1 MNRFHDLGGQH
12 GFGPVELEPDEP
24 VFHERWEGRVFGM
37 SLASSSSEGI
47 NLDATRYRAERL
59 DPVSYFQNGYYGRW
73 LAALELKLEEE
84 GLLAPGELDRRL
96 KGEPEAAVTESE
108 PPPAP
113 EGDPL
118 RGLHVIREVDDAPAF
133 AEGQSVITRNHQP
146 AGHTRLPAYARCR
159 RGVIIRVH
167 PAMVFP
173 DTNAHEKGENPQ
185 YVYTV
190 EFAGEELWGDVAE
203 AGTSVTLDLWE
214 SYLTAA

>member
-12 GFGPVELEPDEP
+12 GYGSIEWEPDEP

-37 SLASSSSEGI
+37 SLATSSSEGI
-47 NLDATRYRAERL
+47 NLDATRHRAEQL

-73 LAALELKLEEE
+73 LASLELKLEEE
-84 GLLAPGELDRRL
+84 ELLADGELDQRL
-96 KGEPEAAVTESE
+96 QGKIKPSASETEL
-108 PPPAP
+108 PAP
-113 EGDPL
+113 PEGNPL
-118 RGLHVIREVDDAPAF
+118 RGLHVIREVDEAPAY
-133 AEGQSVITRNHQP
+133 AQGQAIRTRNHQP

-159 RGVIIRVH
+159 SGVITRVH

-173 DTNAHEKGENPQ
+173 DTNAHGNGENPQ

-190 EFAGEELWGDVAE
+190 EFAGEELWGDSAE
-203 AGTSVTLDLWE
+203 PGTFVRLDLWE